1 MYGFTEDKSQWNIG
15 TWAGFGVSREA
26 FKIGAL
32 SSIQRVANAFPDKY
46 VAEIP
51 VSSLSITIQKILGEN
66 RTPLVLMTE
75 MCGSI
80 YSPGAIVP
88 LSDEE
93 KKGFEVVEG
102 IYTQNEILYVV
113 AKRKPFKELVFVIKG
128 A

>member
-1 MYGFTEDKSQWNIG
+1 MYGFTEDKGKWNLG
-15 TWAGFGVSREA
+15 NWSGFAVSREA

-32 SSIQRVANAFPDKY
+32 SSIQRVVNAFPDKY

-51 VSSLSITIQKILGEN
+51 VSSLSTVIQSILGEN
-66 RTPLVLMTE
+66 RTPMALMTE

-80 YSPGAIVP
+80 YSQGAIVP

-113 AKRKPFKELVFVIKG
+113 AKRKPFKDLVFVIKG